1 MTLFSDMTAVEQ
13 IASLSDC
20 VAEILAAYNL
30 GKTEFESINHEYNS
44 TFKVT
49 AADDERFALRININ
63 SPRTLANLNAEVFWV
78 NAITNVKTPKPV
90 ANSSGNFVSQAW
102 HEASGRKLNA
112 VLYTWLDG
120 EELGDE
126 PSVEQLRAAGAVM
139 AKLHETSKHLELPA
153 HANLPDLSDFF
164 WSGNDLLLSDGS
176 ELDAKDRELIAAL
189 KTQVDEIITE
199 MATASQPQ
207 LIHADVHPWNLMW
220 HEGEIAVFDFDDS
233 GIGLPIQD
241 LATALYY
248 LDTDEQEEAFIAG
261 YTSVR
266 ELPVHTA
273 KQMRLLKHQRRVL
286 LLNYLYESINPEHR
300 EMIGAYQE
308 KTMRLLTAELVG
320 SGSDETQEQHLT

>member
-1 MTLFSDMTAVEQ
+1 MPTFAEMTTDEQ

-20 VAEILAAYNL
+20 VAEILAGYDL
-30 GKTEFESINHEYNS
+30 GKTEFESLNHDYNS

-49 AADDERFALRININ
+49 GELGEHFALRVNIN

-78 NAITNVKTPKPV
+78 NAITGVKTPKPI
-90 ANSSGNFVSQAW
+90 ANSSGRFVSQAW
-102 HEASGRKLNA
+102 HEASNRKLNA
-112 VLYTWLDG
+112 VLYTWLEG

-126 PSVEQLRAAGAVM
+126 PTFEQLQAAGAAM
-139 AKLHETSKHLELPA
+139 AKLHETSQTLELPGN
-153 HANLPDLSDFF
+153 ANLNDLADFF
-164 WSGNDLLLSDGS
+164 WGGNDLLLSDS
-176 ELDAKDRELIAAL
+176 SKLSADERELIATL
-189 KTQVDEIITE
+189 KTQIDEILAE
-199 MATASQPQ
+199 LGAASHPQ

-220 HEGEIAVFDFDDS
+220 HEGEIAVFDFDDC

-266 ELPVHTA
+266 ELPAHTA

-300 EMIGAYQE
+300 EMIGEYQA
-308 KTMRLLTAELVG
+308 KTMRLLAEELFG
-320 SGSDETQEQHLT
+320 SGSDETQ

>member
-1 MTLFSDMTAVEQ
+1 MTTFAEMSTDEQ

-20 VAEILAAYNL
+20 VAEILAGYDL

-44 TFKVT
+44 TYKVT
-49 AADDERFALRININ
+49 VDSGQLLALRVNIN

-78 NAITNVKTPKPV
+78 NAITGVKTPKPI
-90 ANSSGNFVSQAW
+90 ANSSGRFVSQAW
-102 HEASGRKLNA
+102 HQASNRKLNA
-112 VLYTWLDG
+112 VLYTWLEG

-126 PSVEQLRAAGAVM
+126 PTFEQLQAAGAAM

-153 HANLPDLSDFF
+153 DANLPDLSDFF
-164 WSGNDLLLSDGS
+164 WSGSDLLLSDDS
-176 ELDAKDRELIAAL
+176 KLDAKERELISAL
-189 KTQVDEIITE
+189 KTQVDELISE
-199 MATASQPQ
+199 LATASDPQ

-220 HEGEIAVFDFDDS
+220 HEDEIAVFDFDDC

-266 ELPVHTA
+266 ELPTHTA

-300 EMIGAYQE
+300 EMIGEYQA
-308 KTMRLLTAELVG
+308 KTMRLLAEELFG
-320 SGSDETQEQHLT
+320 SGSDETQ